1 MIGYADKEMISSTE
15 LQKSLSTI
23 LNKLKN
29 RKLTKVAI
37 LRNNKIESVI
47 ISKNEYEKLIKKLE
61 LLEHIET
68 YNMIME
74 RSESDEN
81 EYMAFEDVL
90 KKAGINKDEL

>member
-47 ISKNEYEKLIKKLE
+47 IPKNEYENLIRKLE
-61 LLEHIET
+61 FLEHIET
-68 YNMIME
+68 YNMIQE

-81 EYMAFEDVL
+81 EYVAFEDVL